1 MAGSLMAQ
9 TSKQYQTISK
19 QHGKQH
25 MLLKDHPRD
34 IGQTPAGESC
44 TK

>member
-1 MAGSLMAQ
+1 MADSLMAQ

-19 QHGKQH
+19 QNGKQH
-25 MLLKDHPRD
+25 MLLNVHPRG